1 MMKTILSKSSKFG
14 IVAGIILIFCEM
26 INLTSTLA
34 EILEKLFSGGT
45 AAKNA
50 ITPFYMGLVVGLIV
64 FFTTINFLRT
74 RNSQKKYS
82 FGQGFFAAVTI
93 SIVSGLLIS
102 LLNIILGSYLVNGK
116 DVRVYLEALA
126 PDVIRAFLFQTDIQ
140 KAVTYYFMSTIL
152 GSMAALILFWISQK
166 TNQPAKSVRA
176 LTHLKEKIQI
186 GRAFERYPAVKTVLI
201 LLLIIAFLLLPLVIN
216 AYTISVLGIVL
227 IYAIMGLGLNLIVGL
242 SGQLVFGYV
251 AFFALGAYTFG
262 LLTAPKPFGIEM
274 NFWLALLVSLIVAGI
289 GGFLVGLPIMNLRG
303 DYLAIVTLGFAE
315 IVRILINSNLMADYT
330 GGPQGI
336 KNIGQPIQPSIFEK
350 YFGEPLEDNVWF
362 LYLII
367 FVFLIVLYAAFRLQY
382 SRTGRSWEAMRED
395 ETVAQACGVTTSSY
409 KVLAIVIGA
418 AIAGAA
424 GALYASR
431 NTYTG
436 PSEYAFMVSVN
447 ALAVVVVGGMGSIPG
462 TLLGAFI
469 IKGLPELLRDLE
481 NYRMV
486 VFGALLIVMMI
497 IRPEGIWPVK
507 RRKLSVAPESI
518 EILKEDLKP

>member
-34 EILEKLFSGGT
+34 EILEKLFTGGT

-102 LLNIILGSYLVNGK
+102 LLNIILGSYLVNGT

-336 KNIGQPIQPSIFEK
+336 KNIG
-350 YFGEPLEDNVWF
+350 
-362 LYLII
+362 
-367 FVFLIVLYAAFRLQY
+367 
-382 SRTGRSWEAMRED
+382 
-395 ETVAQACGVTTSSY
+395 
-409 KVLAIVIGA
+409 
-418 AIAGAA
+418 
-424 GALYASR
+424 
-431 NTYTG
+431 
-436 PSEYAFMVSVN
+436 
-447 ALAVVVVGGMGSIPG
+447 
-462 TLLGAFI
+462 
-469 IKGLPELLRDLE
+469 
-481 NYRMV
+481 
-486 VFGALLIVMMI
+486 
-497 IRPEGIWPVK
+497 
-507 RRKLSVAPESI
+507 
-518 EILKEDLKP
+518 

>member
-1 MMKTILSKSSKFG
+1 MKKFLSKSINFG
-14 IVAGIILIFCEM
+14 IVAGVILIFCEM
-26 INLTSTLA
+26 INLTSTMA
-34 EILEKLFSGGT
+34 VILEKLFNSGKTGS
-45 AAKNA
+45 
-50 ITPFYMGLVVGLIV
+50 IIDPLYMRLVTGLIV
-64 FFTTINFLRT
+64 FFTAFSFLRSKNGN
-74 RNSQKKYS
+74 RNRSS
-82 FGQGFFAAVTI
+82 LSRLIASLIIGITSG
-93 SIVSGLLIS
+93 IVIS
-102 LLNIILGSYLVNGK
+102 LLNIVLGSYLEKGQ
-116 DVRVYLEALA
+116 DIRIYLDALS
-126 PDVIRAFLFQTDIQ
+126 PDVIRTFLFQTDITN
-140 KAVTYYFMSTIL
+140 AVLNYFLSTIS
-152 GSMAALILFWISQK
+152 GSLIAFILFWIAQK
-166 TNQPAKSVRA
+166 TNLSVKISRSVKHLTGKVRLNRLIAK
-176 LTHLKEKIQI
+176 
-186 GRAFERYPAVKTVLI
+186 YPVIKVIFII
-201 LLLIIAFLLLPLVIN
+201 LLIVVVFAIPVLVN

-227 IYAIMGLGLNLIVGL
+227 VYAMMGLGLNLIVGL

-251 AFFALGAYTFG
+251 AFYALGAYTFG

-274 NFWLALLVSLIVAGI
+274 NFWLALIISVVIAGF
-289 GGFLVGLPIMNLRG
+289 GGLLVGLPIMNLRG

-315 IVRILINSNLMADYT
+315 IVRILINSNLLADYT

-336 KNIGQPIQPSIFEK
+336 KNIGQPTQPPIFEK
-350 YFGEPLEDNVWF
+350 YLGKPLEDHVWF

-367 FVFLIVLYAAFRLQY
+367 FVFLIVLYVAYRLQY

-395 ETVAQACGVTTSSY
+395 ETVAQACGVSASSY

-424 GALYASR
+424 GAMYASR

-518 EILKEDLKP
+518 DVLKEDLKP

>member
-1 MMKTILSKSSKFG
+1 MKTILTKSSKFG
-14 IVAGIILIFCEM
+14 VVAGIILIFSEM
-26 INLTSTLA
+26 INLSSTLA
-34 EILEKLFSGGT
+34 EILEKLFTGGIAT
-45 AAKNA
+45 KDV
-50 ITPFYMGLVVGLIV
+50 IIPFYMGLVTGLIV
-64 FFTTINFLRT
+64 FFTTFAFLKKQKSDRK
-74 RNSQKKYS
+74 NS
-82 FGQGFFAAVTI
+82 FLHGLAAAIII
-93 SIVSGLLIS
+93 SLVSGSLIS
-102 LLNIILGSYLVNGK
+102 VLNIILGSYLEKGK
-116 DVRVYLEALA
+116 DVRVYLEALS
-126 PDVIRAFLFQTDIQ
+126 PDVIRAFLFQTDVRH
-140 KAVTYYFMSTIL
+140 AVMNYFLSTFL
-152 GSMAALILFWISQK
+152 GSMTALILFWLSQK
-166 TNQPAKSVRA
+166 TNQPAKTIRGLA
-176 LTHLKEKIQI
+176 RLKEKIQV
-186 GRAFERYPAVKTVLI
+186 GRIFERYPAVKTISI
-201 LLLIIAFLLLPLVIN
+201 LLVIIAILTLPLIVN

-274 NFWLALLVSLIVAGI
+274 NFWLALLISLVVAGI
-289 GGFLVGLPIMNLRG
+289 GGFLIGLPIMNLRG

-336 KNIGQPIQPSIFEK
+336 KNIGQPIQPSIFER
-350 YFGEPLEDNVWF
+350 YFGKPLEDNVWF

-367 FVFLIVLYAAFRLQY
+367 FVFLLILYAAFRLQY

-518 EILKEDLKP
+518 EVLKEDLKP